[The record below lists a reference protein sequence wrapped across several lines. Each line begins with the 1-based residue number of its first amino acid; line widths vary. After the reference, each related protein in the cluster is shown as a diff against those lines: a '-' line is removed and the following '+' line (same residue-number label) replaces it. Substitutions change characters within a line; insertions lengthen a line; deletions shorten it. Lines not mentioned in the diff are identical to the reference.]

1 MRRWNGRV
9 AWLTVRCHRPKGR
22 IKTWECDDVMLWT
35 KYVHMWMEE
44 VSVVVCCTVKQVGRG
59 FDAKALAQILH
70 NSLTAAPT
78 SFPNFHP
85 ISPARR
91 VQRWQSRYR
100 MGCLPYS
107 ATPKGVGT
115 IVLAT
120 SFHAHRSTAASL
132 QLREELASSSVYA
145 PLRALHSSSLRSNP
159 TQPSIYEMGSCL
171 WQGSTPPSLPLAPD
185 NVGNVQQLE
194 CKIHDEQL
202 LQ

>member
-1 MRRWNGRV
+1 MYTCGWRRS
-9 AWLTVRCHRPKGR
+9 L
-22 IKTWECDDVMLWT
+22 LL
-35 KYVHMWMEE
+35 
-44 VSVVVCCTVKQVGRG
+44 SVVQQVGRG

-100 MGCLPYS
+100 MGCLPFTPQHQRVS
-107 ATPKGVGT
+107 AP

-120 SFHAHRSTAASL
+120 SFHARRSTAASL

-159 TQPSIYEMGSCL
+159 TQPSIHEMGSCL

-185 NVGNVQQLE
+185 NVGVNVQQFE

-202 LQ
+202 LR